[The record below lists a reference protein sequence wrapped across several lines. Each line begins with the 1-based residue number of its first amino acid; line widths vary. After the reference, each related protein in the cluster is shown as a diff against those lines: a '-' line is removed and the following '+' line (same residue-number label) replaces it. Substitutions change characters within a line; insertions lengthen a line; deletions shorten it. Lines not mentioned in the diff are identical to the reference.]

1 MKLNCI
7 LLVDDDEITNFL
19 NKKILQNVDAAHHI
33 VAVESG
39 EEALDYL
46 CGKGKYENANLP
58 KPDLILLDINMPG
71 ISGFEFMEEY
81 KTLCG
86 SQKGDMVVVM
96 LTKSI
101 FAHDEIRASSIT
113 EIQSFK
119 YKPLTE
125 ELAREIIQ
133 SFLARVAA

>member
-19 NKKILQNVDAAHHI
+19 NKRILRNVDAATHI

-46 CGKGKYENANLP
+46 RRTGIYKNSNVP

-81 KTLCG
+81 KTLC
-86 SQKGDMVVVM
+86 SKKKCDMVVIM

-101 FAHDEIRASSIT
+101 FAHDEIRASAID
-113 EIQSFK
+113 EIQSIK

-125 ELAREIIQ
+125 ELARELVENYHRQ
-133 SFLARVAA
+133 LAM